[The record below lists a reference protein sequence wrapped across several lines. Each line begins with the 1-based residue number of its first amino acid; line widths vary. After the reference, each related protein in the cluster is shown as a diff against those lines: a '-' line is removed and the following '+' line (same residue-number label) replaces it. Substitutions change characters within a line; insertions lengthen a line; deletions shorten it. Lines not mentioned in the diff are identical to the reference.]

1 MLAAADKT
9 RLGEWMLAKGM
20 ITADQLEIALIEQQ
34 KHQLLLGQQLVR
46 LHFVTDA
53 MIRDVLAQ
61 HHAQESIDLQQ
72 VIVDPEALALVPEAF
87 ARQHKLLPLDLSADK
102 QVMRV
107 ALSGHNHMLVLDA
120 LRHTLGGSIQ
130 LKSVLATEAHLEQA
144 LDKCYGHSL
153 LLDSLLRE
161 IEQEGNA
168 PASLAAQQ
176 ASRPV
181 IRLVNAVL
189 IDAVKQGASD
199 IHFEPEHAFLRIR
212 YRIDGV
218 LWQIRCLHD
227 RYWPAMCVR
236 LKILAGMDIA
246 EQRTPQ
252 DGRVNMFL
260 CGRQIDFRVSSHPT
274 LHGENLV
281 LRVLDRDKA
290 IIPLASMGLRAPQ
303 LQRVTS
309 MLQKPEGL
317 LILTGPTGSGK
328 TTTLYSMLGYL
339 NHEHVNIMT
348 LEDPVEYPHSLMRQ
362 TSVNAANKVDFIN
375 GIRAILRQDPDIILI
390 GEVRDESTAAMA
402 VRAAMTGHLVMTT
415 LHTNSATAAFSRLQ
429 DLGVSPHMM
438 AGCLVGVIAQRLL
451 RRLCRHCKR
460 QTVADRALEQLLRH
474 TCAPAQTWS
483 RPVFEAEGCVHCRM
497 SGYHGRLVIMEVL
510 TMHAEMHAMLAQPM
524 VMSQVQQQARLHG
537 YTTLAEEGLQLVNA
551 GETSVQELRRVVD
564 LSALE
569 TEVASP

>member
-1 MLAAADKT
+1 MLAATDNT
-9 RLGEWMLAKGM
+9 RIGEWMLAKGM
-20 ITADQLEIALIEQQ
+20 ITADQLDIALIEQQ
-34 KHQLLLGQQLVR
+34 KHRLLLGQQLVR

-53 MIRDVLAQ
+53 MIRDVLA
-61 HHAQESIDLQQ
+61 HYHAQESIDLQQ
-72 VIVDPEALALVPEAF
+72 VIVDPEALAMVPEAF
-87 ARQHKLLPLDLSADK
+87 ARQHKLLPLDLSPDK
-102 QVMRV
+102 QIMRV
-107 ALSGHNHMLVLDA
+107 ALSGHNNMLVLDA
-120 LRHTLGGSIQ
+120 LRHMLGGTIQ

-153 LLDSLLRE
+153 SLDSLLRE
-161 IEQEGNA
+161 IEQEGSA
-168 PASLAAQQ
+168 PASLPVQQ

-290 IIPLASMGLRAPQ
+290 IIPLEAMGLRAPQ
-303 LQRVTS
+303 LQRVKT
-309 MLQKPEGL
+309 MLEKPEGL

-328 TTTLYSMLGYL
+328 TTTLYSMLGHL

-348 LEDPVEYPHSLMRQ
+348 LEDPVEYPHALMRQ

-451 RRLCRHCKR
+451 RRLCKHCKR
-460 QTVADRALEQLLRH
+460 QTEADRALEQLLRQV
-474 TCAPAQTWS
+474 CAPAQTWS

-510 TMHAEMHAMLAQPM
+510 TMHADMNAMLMQPLAM
-524 VMSQVQQQARLHG
+524 QQQARVHG
-537 YTTLAEEGLQLVNA
+537 YTTLAEEGLQWVNA

-569 TEVASP
+569 ALVVAP